1 MRSPSDTPSGIDLI
15 ETKVAGEV
23 AFQGALLQVHRDVV
37 RLPDGQESL
46 REYIRHP
53 GAVMVVPVLADGSV
67 LMERQFR
74 YPSGRIFLEFP
85 AGKIDPGESPLAT
98 GRREL
103 LEETGYVADEW
114 RYLTT
119 IHPGIGYSDER
130 IEIWLARGLVHQ
142 AAKLDAGEFLEVF
155 SMTLTEGLAAVRDG
169 RITDVK
175 TVIGFFWLEKI
186 RAGEWPAS
194 QDTEGCDK

>member
-1 MRSPSDTPSGIDLI
+1 MPSPSDTPSDLHFI

-23 AFQGALLQVHRDVV
+23 AFQGVLLRVHRDVV
-37 RLPDGQESL
+37 RLPDGQESV
-46 REYIRHP
+46 REYVRHP

-74 YPSGRIFLEFP
+74 YPSGRVFLEFP
-85 AGKIDPGESPLAT
+85 AGKIDSGESPLAT

-119 IHPGIGYSDER
+119 VHPGIGYSDER

-155 SMTLTEGLAAVRDG
+155 SMTLAEGLAAVRDG
-169 RITDVK
+169 RITDAK

-186 RAGEWPAS
+186 CAGEWPRLRPA
-194 QDTEGCDK
+194 QG